1 MNRKLVQINIINN
14 VISHIFLLSGCV
26 KLKNDSNKK
35 FSVYLIFSL
44 KISVFHFYFIFSVS
58 VKKFQWRFQSYS
70 HTLIYINDS
79 FILCKKENKVDSLK
93 YSFVTFVHVLRWKET
108 NFTCRFTTCFFFMNF
123 FLFFSVNMKKASLK
137 VLFRFR
143 VSKFSLF

>member
-26 KLKNDSNKK
+26 KLKNDSNNK

-58 VKKFQWRFQSYS
+58 VKKFQWRFQYYS

-79 FILCKKENKVDSLK
+79 FILCEKENKVDSLK
-93 YSFVTFVHVLRWKET
+93 YSFVTFVLFMCFDGKKRISHVDSLIVSFLWI
-108 NFTCRFTTCFFFMNF
+108 FFF
-123 FLFFSVNMKKASLK
+123 FFSKYEEGFIKSNFQISCFLI
-137 VLFRFR
+137 
-143 VSKFSLF
+143 

>member
-26 KLKNDSNKK
+26 KLKNDSNNK

-58 VKKFQWRFQSYS
+58 VKKFQWRFQYYS

-79 FILCKKENKVDSLK
+79 FILCEKENKVDSLK
-93 YSFVTFVHVLRWKET
+93 YSFVTFVLFMCFDGKKRISHVDSLLVSFLWI
-108 NFTCRFTTCFFFMNF
+108 FFFF
-123 FLFFSVNMKKASLK
+123 FQ
-137 VLFRFR
+137 
-143 VSKFSLF
+143 